1 MLGKKEE
8 TSSKASRGRTSR
20 TERAIFGGQMVEGL
34 WKEKDLEGTSW
45 KLGWY
50 RGEVQRF
57 DEENNVVFIWYFK
70 DRFVYSLDAT
80 GSLVDGVIR
89 QVNEP

>member
-20 TERAIFGGQMVEGL
+20 RERAIFSGQMVEVL

-57 DEENNVVFIWYFK
+57 DEENNVVSFGTSRIVSFT
-70 DRFVYSLDAT
+70 VSMVL
-80 GSLVDGVIR
+80 GLL
-89 QVNEP
+89 